1 MRKGRLSPREVDVL
15 RCVAQGMKAKLV
27 GENLMIAPKTVERH
41 KSNIMNKLQLKSQ
54 VDLAVY
60 AVREGF
66 IV

>member
-66 IV
+66 I